1 MKFADRLKL
10 LREEKNL
17 RQADLAKILNISRQ
31 SVSNYENGVR
41 FPNDELLLRRIAE
54 FFDVSIDYLLGVTN
68 IRNYYYEN
76 HIDNIEAK
84 ENGSD
89 YQIDKKTALNNL
101 FYEVDDLPCDM
112 IEKITTIVKTIKTLI
127 K

>member
-1 MKFADRLKL
+1 MNFAERLKL
-10 LREEKNL
+10 LREEKKL
-17 RQADLAKILNISRQ
+17 RQTDLAKILNISRQ
-31 SVSNYENGVR
+31 SISNYENGVR

-84 ENGSD
+84 EKSST

-101 FYEVDDLPCDM
+101 FYEVDDLPSDI
-112 IEKITTIVKTIKTLI
+112 IEKITAIIKTIKTLV

>member
-1 MKFADRLKL
+1 MKFAERLKL

-17 RQADLAKILNISRQ
+17 RQIDLAKILNISRQ

-68 IRNYYYEN
+68 IRNYYHRNIE
-76 HIDNIEAK
+76 NIEAK
-84 ENGSD
+84 ENGID
-89 YQIDKKTALNNL
+89 YKIDKKTALNNL
-101 FYEVDDLPCDM
+101 FYEVDDLPSDK
-112 IEKITTIVKTIKTLI
+112 IEKITAIIKTIKTLI

>member
-1 MKFADRLKL
+1 MKFAERLKL

-17 RQADLAKILNISRQ
+17 RQIDLAKILNISRQ

-68 IRNYYYEN
+68 IRNYYNRNIE
-76 HIDNIEAK
+76 NIEAK
-84 ENGSD
+84 ENGTD
-89 YQIDKKTALNNL
+89 YKIDKKTALNNL
-101 FYEVDDLPCDM
+101 FYEVDDLPSDK
-112 IEKITTIVKTIKTLI
+112 IEKITAIIKTIKTLI